1 MSKIKAMTILITSGI
16 LKLRD
21 TSILSLAVFMVIIG
35 DLIRAFNRLLHHCAN
50 AYKFTDKNR
59 NTNTNTGTNANT

>member
-1 MSKIKAMTILITSGI
+1 MIILITSGI

-35 DLIRAFNRLLHHCAN
+35 DLIRAFNRLLHHTEIQIHRYKYIRTAAN
-50 AYKFTDKNR
+50 F
-59 NTNTNTGTNANT
+59 GF